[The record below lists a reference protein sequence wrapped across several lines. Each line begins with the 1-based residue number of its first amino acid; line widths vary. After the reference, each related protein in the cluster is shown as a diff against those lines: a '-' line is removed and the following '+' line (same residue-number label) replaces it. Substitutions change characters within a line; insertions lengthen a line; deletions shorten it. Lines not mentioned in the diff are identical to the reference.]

1 MMSIDS
7 TTALELP
14 GFRDGETLSVRVRR
28 PSLLAMAA
36 GGTIPNELL
45 GCARRL
51 FCEGVSDSLPLDQ
64 LGRVLISVARQA
76 LVEPT
81 YDQLAEAGCE
91 LTDMQL
97 SAIYAFSQTGVR
109 SLACFPAGGDGAQ
122 PAGDMQ
128 TVSDK
133 TKQRARA

>member
-1 MMSIDS
+1 MSMDS
-7 TTALELP
+7 TTVLELP
-14 GFRDGETLSVRVRR
+14 GFRDGETMSVRVRR

-76 LVEPT
+76 MVEPT
-81 YDQLAEAGCE
+81 YDDLAAQGCE

-122 PAGDMQ
+122 SAGDKQ
-128 TVSDK
+128 AVSDK
-133 TKQRARA
+133 TQPDTRA